1 MFQDRRLAEHIN
13 HQGRMQFDKKS
24 ASRGPTTIS
33 EYAKQIARDDPKT
46 WPGYLHAYN
55 QELTNPEGFLLSRAR
70 NEEHTMSLIPMSK
83 CPEASFLLI
92 GNRKTSLF
100 KRMGYSGA
108 IQYRLK
114 SNYRARGHAADF
126 IREPVFHS
134 AYREGAVLNAKD
146 AEGVQKGDNDI
157 NIRRGS
163 ILIVTPYLSQKSD
176 ICFLPS
182 RVTAAELPPGLVEVR
197 TFDSSLSHSA
207 SIIITDVVRTGRRGF
222 TDDADRV
229 AVTIARAK
237 DTPGNS
243 RLGSYVQFLKD
254 RDAFFTLGNAKSSP
268 KWTE

>member
-1 MFQDRRLAEHIN
+1 MRSIVLDE
-13 HQGRMQFDKKS
+13 
-24 ASRGPTTIS
+24 ASRMTES
-33 EYAKQIARDDPKT
+33 
-46 WPGYLHAYN
+46 
-55 QELTNPEGFLLSRAR
+55 
-70 NEEHTMSLIPMSK
+70 MSLIPMSK

-92 GNRKTSLF
+92 GNVRQFGPIVTTVN
-100 KRMGYSGA
+100 RT
-108 IQYRLK
+108 
-114 SNYRARGHAADF
+114 
-126 IREPVFHS
+126 
-134 AYREGAVLNAKD
+134 YREGAVLNAKD

>member
-1 MFQDRRLAEHIN
+1 MTPSCRARDKASIRLSKLWTNVLMDKVDIICCTLVTFAHIVS
-13 HQGRMQFDKKS
+13 HAKVQMRSIVLDE
-24 ASRGPTTIS
+24 ASRMTES
-33 EYAKQIARDDPKT
+33 
-46 WPGYLHAYN
+46 
-55 QELTNPEGFLLSRAR
+55 
-70 NEEHTMSLIPMSK
+70 MSLIPMSK